1 MHAKQVLNMTV
12 CVFVLEAGGFL
23 FLIIGKYLSIRD
35 KQRLR
40 QQQKQSD
47 KTAKQ
52 TKRERNKVKEQ
63 S

>member
-1 MHAKQVLNMTV
+1 MTV